1 MTEQEKYPE
10 YIRQFFDARG
20 ITEFE
25 LVEENARKG
34 RYCFSFREGEK
45 QRFLKW
51 NMAGEQY
58 ELYHSAL
65 FTEQKVYQ
73 ALQGKEVTPV
83 YVPEEDYP
91 ELVVSEFLTESETL
105 RSRLKK
111 LVEGEAEDGKEHDK
125 EALNDDKAT
134 DAAIRA
140 LVEKMLTKWRTYV
153 ETLSQSE
160 VDISRVETGERL
172 FKKYLSS
179 ILTSGPFDT
188 KAGKLE
194 NYMNRARNKFITK
207 FRMGKVRKMIGQ
219 CGYEELPFVHG
230 DFHANNILVAGDEP
244 MIIDLE
250 STRTG
255 IPEIELAYMYAQ
267 IVLLIRDRKELIH
280 QLNQFIKKEMTFL
293 RDRRVFA
300 FFFRIYYRAIRK
312 NHRFY

>member
-1 MTEQEKYPE
+1 MTDQEKCPE

-20 ITEFE
+20 ITEYE

-45 QRFLKW
+45 RRFLKW
-51 NMAGEQY
+51 NMEGDQY

-65 FTEQKVYQ
+65 FTEQQVYQ

-91 ELVVSEFLTESETL
+91 ELVVSEFLTESGTL
-105 RSRLKK
+105 RSRLKQLMGNETENGK
-111 LVEGEAEDGKEHDK
+111 NIDTKASEGAK
-125 EALNDDKAT
+125 NTDD
-134 DAAIRA
+134 AIRV
-140 LVEKMLTKWRTYV
+140 LVEKMLTKWMTYV
-153 ETLSQSE
+153 QTLSQSE
-160 VDISRVETGERL
+160 VDIPRTETGERL

-207 FRMGKVRKMIGQ
+207 FRMGKARKMILQ
-219 CGYEELPFVHG
+219 CSYEELPFVHG

-280 QLNQFIKKEMTFL
+280 KLNQFIKKNLTLIRDKKVFL
-293 RDRRVFA
+293 Y
-300 FFFRIYYRAIRK
+300 FFRIYYRSIRR